1 MPQPEGVSEI
11 LNESINFWYANILF
25 ETAGW
30 PAVPN
35 QAQHPVSEAIFNFA
49 GTFSFLMLPLIV
61 YDDKCKR
68 KITYWTAILF
78 LTNFLMWPYMALRA
92 DFTHKHDRELEPTPA
107 KVPLWGL
114 KWVPWAPAVSYTAMA
129 IALFSVYWGL
139 FGRPEFGDLP
149 SRWQYLKYAVTHDR
163 AFDVSI
169 SDTICYSLWQ
179 TVLMKGA
186 PAKYRFVPYVG
197 LALWLVDL
205 PEQRRVQAAAEQ
217 KLKEE
222 GQ

>member
-1 MPQPEGVSEI
+1 M
-11 LNESINFWYANILF
+11 
-25 ETAGW
+25 
-30 PAVPN
+30 
-35 QAQHPVSEAIFNFA
+35 
-49 GTFSFLMLPLIV
+49 
-61 YDDKCKR
+61 
-68 KITYWTAILF
+68 
-78 LTNFLMWPYMALRA
+78 
-92 DFTHKHDRELEPTPA
+92 
-107 KVPLWGL
+107 
-114 KWVPWAPAVSYTAMA
+114 PWAPAVSYTAMA